1 MFYDKTKSAKQK
13 RIEIPKQFEDQNIL
27 RYEMVLNKGI
37 TKYLNT
43 DEILVKDLYGDS
55 LYSKLVVEWY
65 NFYNRIEKKP
75 RKEVVLI
82 T

>member
-1 MFYDKTKSAKQK
+1 LFYDKTKSAKQK

-75 RKEVVLI
+75 SKEVVLI